1 MSAQLLTLAEASERL
16 RMSERKLRG
25 LVAERRIACV
35 RQGRWIRF
43 EEAAIAGYIAAHRVP
58 MLSVVQSTPMPPDLE
73 HLEELAR
80 RHRLG

>member
-1 MSAQLLTLAEASERL
+1 MQLLTLADARQRL
-16 RMSERKLRG
+16 CMSERQLRK
-25 LVAERRIACV
+25 LVAERRIECV
-35 RQGRWIRF
+35 RDGRWLRF
-43 EEAAIAGYIAAHRVP
+43 EESAIAGYIAARRVP